1 MNEQT
6 TKLIE
11 ELATKLGTTAEYLWG
26 VLIKQAFYEASITL
40 VQILCIFLFCLIFYK
55 VHKRLSKIKEYN
67 GYKETGYDYY
77 GESAII
83 PMIFGAII
91 LGLMVIIAFFSIDTV
106 INGFFNPEYWALEQ
120 VLDKL

>member
-11 ELATKLGTTAEYLWG
+11 ELASKLGTTAEYLWG

-40 VQILCIFLFCLIFYK
+40 VQILCIFLFCFIFFK
-55 VHKRLSKIKEYN
+55 VHKKLSVKKEYN
-67 GYKETGYDYY
+67 GYEETGYSYY
-77 GESAII
+77 EESAIV
-83 PMIFGAII
+83 PMFFVGIVLAI
-91 LGLMVIIAFFSIDTV
+91 LLLIAFFSVNTV
-106 INGFFNPEYWALEQ
+106 INGYFNPEYWALQE